1 MEYLCISF
9 CTWIRKNR
17 QRLRW
22 NVSRTT
28 TVIFAKL
35 PEHFLQT
42 SNERGVKLLFNFKL
56 SEIRIHAHFLYRR
69 VLHVEL
75 K

>member
-1 MEYLCISF
+1 MERVANENS
-9 CTWIRKNR
+9 
-17 QRLRW
+17 
-22 NVSRTT
+22 
-28 TVIFAKL
+28 
-35 PEHFLQT
+35 HFLQIT
-42 SNERGVKLLFNFKL
+42 WTFFLQVSNDKGVKLLFNFKL